1 MTRTKVLYGIF
12 HVEEALTVKLK
23 SLADYPKHVAAFKRA
38 ETQLAFFD
46 HTVPRY
52 KLFEKFLLSL
62 SSFPFFQNNIG
73 EYFRL
78 FPTTVTQSLPMP
90 LAQIDKSLQYIQSL
104 AAPTHLAGTA
114 QNAAA
119 EQEIAHHAKVAK
131 QSKADQKAVNRR
143 LNSLEKENLKL
154 RLAFGMVRQG
164 SSSSPN
170 RGGKGFGKL
179 PMARPSPDHTYYGVY
194 GRTLNGHGWKE
205 PGPCA

>member
-62 SSFPFFQNNIG
+62 SSFPIFQNNIG
-73 EYFRL
+73 GCYRL
-78 FPTTVTQSLPMP
+78 FPTTATQSLPK
-90 LAQIDKSLQYIQSL
+90 LLRFIGQSLQCTQSL
-104 AAPTHLAGTA
+104 AAPIHLAGTA
-114 QNAAA
+114 QKADAD
-119 EQEIAHHAKVAK
+119 QEIAHHAKVAK

-143 LNSLEKENLKL
+143 LNAFEKEKSEV
-154 RLAFGMVRQG
+154 RLALGMVRQD

-170 RGGKGFGKL
+170 RGGKGSAKMST
-179 PMARPSPDHTYYGVY
+179 PTAVCTD
-194 GRTLNGHGWKE
+194 GR
-205 PGPCA
+205 